1 MEEKDG
7 NRMIEVRATNI
18 ISPLGMTTRENY
30 QAIKSGKSKLMRYDG
45 YKGIPEP
52 ITASVFSD
60 DEVKK
65 MMIPGYSKFESIAI
79 SSIQS
84 ALIQTDI
91 DPKSARTAFILSTTK
106 ANVEDL
112 EDETG
117 EKYCPPGVAASNI
130 AAKFGIVN
138 DPIVVCNACIS
149 GSSAQLLAKRLIEK
163 EEFDNVIV
171 CGIDCVSRFT
181 IAGFLSFKAMSP
193 YECKPFDIE
202 RLGLNLGEAAATI
215 IFSRTNTKNDCW
227 KIINACQTND
237 AHHVSAPSPDGNGT
251 WRAIRKVMEGFSGIS
266 LPCIC
271 VHGTAT
277 MFNDQMESVAIQ
289 NAGLSEIPIMA
300 LKGYFGHTLG
310 AAGILESIITMESL
324 NDETILPAKGFEE
337 IGVGGKINI
346 SNKIQECI
354 NPRAF
359 LKIISGFG
367 GCNAAL
373 IYSKDDYGSERDTQR
388 HLETI
393 RYVHVDNQS
402 CTIDGSPQS
411 VQGGGKELLTY
422 LYKSH
427 INDYPK
433 FYKMDMLAKLMF
445 TATHFLLKDM
455 DPVDISDMSVLLF
468 NGTSSILADKKHIDT
483 YMKQDGFF
491 PSPSVFL
498 YTLPNI
504 AIGEITIRHH
514 ITGETTLYILK
525 DKDQVLIDKILNASN
540 SAGNMIMTGWMD
552 CSSENKFEADLKLI
566 KIV

>member
-1 MEEKDG
+1 
-7 NRMIEVRATNI
+7 MIEVRATNI
-18 ISPLGMTTRENY
+18 ISPLGMTTQENY
-30 QAIKSGKSKLMRYDG
+30 QAIKAGNTKLMRYDG

-52 ITASVFSD
+52 ITVSVFSD
-60 DEVKK
+60 DDVKK
-65 MMIPGYSKFESIAI
+65 MMISGYSKFESIAI

-84 ALIQTDI
+84 ALSQTDI
-91 DPKSARTAFILSTTK
+91 DPKSARTVFILSTTK
-106 ANVEDL
+106 ADIEEL
-112 EDETG
+112 EDEAG

-130 AAKFGIVN
+130 AARFGIVN
-138 DPIVVCNACIS
+138 EPIVVCNACIS
-149 GSSAQLLAKRLIEK
+149 GSSAQLLAKRLIEN

-171 CGIDCVSRFT
+171 CGIDCVSKFT

-193 YECKPFDIE
+193 YECRPFDIE

-215 IFSRTNTKNDCW
+215 IFSRANTKNDFW
-227 KIINACQTND
+227 KIISACQTND
-237 AHHVSAPSPDGNGT
+237 AHHVSAPSPDGDGT
-251 WRAIRKVMEGFSGIS
+251 LKAITKIMKGFPDKS
-266 LPCIC
+266 LSCIC

-277 MFNDQMESVAIQ
+277 MFNDQMESMAIQ
-289 NAGLSEIPIMA
+289 NAGLSDIPIIA

-310 AAGILESIITMESL
+310 AAGIIEAIITMESL
-324 NDETILPAKGFEE
+324 NDGIILPAKGFEE

-346 SNKIQECI
+346 SNRIRECI
-354 NPRAF
+354 NPRSF

-373 IYSKDDYGSERDTQR
+373 IYSKDNYCNDKCVKRLFEIT
-388 HLETI
+388 
-393 RYVHVDNQS
+393 RYIHIDNQS
-402 CTIDGSPQS
+402 CTIDGLQQS
-411 VQGGGKELLTY
+411 VCGEGKELLTY

-433 FYKMDMLAKLMF
+433 FYKMDMLSKLLF
-445 TATHFLLKDM
+445 TATHFLLTDV
-455 DPVDISDMSVLLF
+455 DQEDISDMSVLLF
-468 NGTSSILADKKHIDT
+468 NATSSILADKKHIET

-525 DKDQVLIDKILNASN
+525 DKNQVIIDKILNASN
-540 SAGNMIMTGWMD
+540 FAGNMIMTGWID